1 MMMGLFT
8 DCVRAAHLP
17 VALTRRTTT
26 TTTDRAEQP
35 SPPETDEAALSEFAN
50 EPADKFFG
58 IAAPERYRG
67 GAEMQDFLV
76 WIISGRLLGGRG
88 ANVKFGVDAKR
99 DFCRRRGDSSIGGPR
114 SDFYRQEE
122 LHILIAIVREL
133 EQCIPADCES
143 SNNASS

>member
-8 DCVRAAHLP
+8 DCVRAAPLP

-50 EPADKFFG
+50 EPADKFFR

-76 WIISGRLLGGRG
+76 SIISGRLLAGQG

-99 DFCRRRGDSSIGGPR
+99 DFCRGDDSSIGGPR
-114 SDFYRQEE
+114 SDFHRQEE

>member
-58 IAAPERYRG
+58 IVAPERYR
-67 GAEMQDFLV
+67 DFLV

-99 DFCRRRGDSSIGGPR
+99 DFCRRGDSSIGGPR
-114 SDFYRQEE
+114 SDFHRREE

>member
-58 IAAPERYRG
+58 IVAPERYR
-67 GAEMQDFLV
+67 DFLV

-114 SDFYRQEE
+114 SDFHRREE

>member
-58 IAAPERYRG
+58 IVAPERYR
-67 GAEMQDFLV
+67 DFLV

-114 SDFYRQEE
+114 SDFHRQEE

>member
-67 GAEMQDFLV
+67 FLV
-76 WIISGRLLGGRG
+76 SIISGRLLAGRG
-88 ANVKFGVDAKR
+88 ANLKFGVDAKR
-99 DFCRRRGDSSIGGPR
+99 DFCRGGDSSIGGPR
-114 SDFYRQEE
+114 SDFHRQEE